1 VEEREGREP
10 RSGPSI
16 GITEGKRDKKDVT
29 KSESCHGNREN
40 IFTPIH
46 VGINNTHKQL
56 GIPSSDFLLLLL
68 LFPSLSLSLSSF
80 IPFPSPISGS
90 LIHYPISTPRPTDQ
104 QNHHSLLRDR
114 SAFLDNIV
122 IALFHVSIYLVNN
135 CSWSWVLQKQIK
147 SPNSILLKNNN
158 PIGMTIMT

>member
-68 LFPSLSLSLSSF
+68 LFLSLSLSLF
-80 IPFPSPISGS
+80 F
-90 LIHYPISTPRPTDQ
+90 YPIPITNFGITNSLSYQYSATNRPTKPPF
-104 QNHHSLLRDR
+104 
-114 SAFLDNIV
+114 SAER
-122 IALFHVSIYLVNN
+122 
-135 CSWSWVLQKQIK
+135 QICF
-147 SPNSILLKNNN
+147 S
-158 PIGMTIMT
+158 